1 MISVEARS
9 LPEHPRLRRV
19 SLGKY
24 VGIAVLSA
32 RHRLE
37 ERAAL
42 YGRILFFFLI
52 LLIFTR
58 LWRAVLDPAAP
69 AAGATGSPQSAASYV
84 WYLAITEWI
93 MLCQPALH
101 LDIEADVRN
110 GDVAYHLA
118 RPMSYAGAKLA
129 EGFGEMALRW
139 VVLGASG
146 ILFARLLCGEWPS
159 AAGLGLAALV
169 GCLASIV
176 LLLSYAAIGLSAFWI
191 HDCTSVYLIWQKLCF
206 ALGGLMVPLSIY
218 PEWLRQIALHSPF
231 AALLY
236 GPGQLVMVPDA
247 ALALGWASTLLAWG
261 ALFLLVVLSLERLGR
276 KTLTLHGG

>member
-1 MISVEARS
+1 MTSVE
-9 LPEHPRLRRV
+9 
-19 SLGKY
+19 SLGLAKRPAAPRVPSLAKY
-24 VGIAVLSA
+24 LGVALLGA
-32 RHRLE
+32 RQRLE

-42 YGRILFFFLI
+42 YGRILFYFLI

-58 LWRAVLDPAAP
+58 LWEAVLGSGTA
-69 AAGATGSPQSAASYV
+69 AAGVGAQQDAASYV
-84 WYLAITEWI
+84 WYLAVTEWI
-93 MLCQPALH
+93 MLSQPTLH

-129 EGFGEMALRW
+129 EAFGEMAVRW

-146 ILFARLLCGEWPS
+146 VLFARLLSGQWPS
-159 AAGLGLAALV
+159 AAGLGLAGLV
-169 GCLASIV
+169 GCLASVV

-218 PEWLRQIALHSPF
+218 PDWLRQLALCSPC

-236 GPGQLVMVPDA
+236 GPGQLMMAPDWS
-247 ALALGWASTLLAWG
+247 LAFGWASTLVGWG
-261 ALFLLVVLSLERLGR
+261 AAFLLVVLWLEHRGR

>member
-1 MISVEARS
+1 MTSTE
-9 LPEHPRLRRV
+9 
-19 SLGKY
+19 SLGLAERSASPPRASLAKY
-24 VGIAVLSA
+24 LGVALLSA
-32 RHRLE
+32 RQRLQ

-42 YGRILFFFLI
+42 YGRILFYFLI

-58 LWRAVLDPAAP
+58 LWEAVLGAAP
-69 AAGATGSPQSAASYV
+69 ATRVGPRQNAASYV
-84 WYLAITEWI
+84 WYLAVTEWI
-93 MLCQPALH
+93 ILSQPTLH

-129 EGFGEMALRW
+129 EAFGELTVRW

-146 ILFARLLCGEWPS
+146 VLFARLLCGQWPS
-159 AAGLGLAALV
+159 LAGLGLAGLV
-169 GCLASIV
+169 GCLSSVV
-176 LLLSYAAIGLSAFWI
+176 LLLSYAAIGLSSFWI

-218 PEWLRQIALHSPF
+218 PAWLRQIALHSPF

-236 GPGQLVMVPDA
+236 GPGQLVMTPDWS
-247 ALALGWASTLLAWG
+247 LAFGWASSLLAWG
-261 ALFLLVVLSLERLGR
+261 ASFLIVVLWLEHRGR
-276 KTLTLHGG
+276 RTLTLHGG

>member
-1 MISVEARS
+1 MTVESLALAKRRAARPVPS
-9 LPEHPRLRRV
+9 LAKY
-19 SLGKY
+19 LG
-24 VGIAVLSA
+24 VAVLSA
-32 RHRLE
+32 RQRLE

-42 YGRILFFFLI
+42 YGRVLFYFVV

-58 LWRAVLDPAAP
+58 LWEAVLGSGTP
-69 AAGATGSPQSAASYV
+69 AAGVGPQQNAASYV

-93 MLCQPALH
+93 MLSQPTLH

-129 EGFGEMALRW
+129 EALGDMAVRW
-139 VVLGASG
+139 VVLGVSG
-146 ILFARLLCGEWPS
+146 VLFARLSCGQWPS
-159 AAGLGLAALV
+159 AAGLGLAGLV
-169 GCLASIV
+169 GCLSSVV
-176 LLLSYAAIGLSAFWI
+176 LLLSYAAIGLCAFWI

-218 PEWLRQIALHSPF
+218 PGWLRQIALHSPF

-236 GPGQLVMVPDA
+236 GPGQLVMAPDWS
-247 ALALGWASTLLAWG
+247 LALGWASALLAWG
-261 ALFLLVVLSLERLGR
+261 TSFLLVVLWLEHRGR